1 MSISN
6 LLMEGVNL
14 MLLGMGIVFV
24 FLTLLVVAMG
34 LMSRIAARLGGAEEV
49 AEASATGAAATTS
62 GADNGELIAVMSA
75 AISRFRSR
83 NR

>member
-1 MSISN
+1 
-6 LLMEGVNL
+6 
-14 MLLGMGIVFV
+14 
-24 FLTLLVVAMG
+24 
-34 LMSRIAARLGGAEEV
+34 MSRIAARLGGAEEV